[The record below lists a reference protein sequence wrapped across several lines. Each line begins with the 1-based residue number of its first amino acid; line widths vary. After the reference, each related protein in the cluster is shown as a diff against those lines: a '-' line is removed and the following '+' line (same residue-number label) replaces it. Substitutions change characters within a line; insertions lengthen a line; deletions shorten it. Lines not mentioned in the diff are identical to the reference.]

1 MNIPYA
7 DMREKVYNYLLSR
20 KTEITLTD
28 LAFRFGRSES
38 YLRKVLSLMRE
49 EGSVVKL
56 ESKRSMWRISNEA
69 KKETK
74 ETSKP
79 VAVPREA
86 VKLPIPTAHNRPIQN
101 SYPAIRG
108 YDD

>member
-7 DMREKVYNYLLSR
+7 DMRGRVYTYLLSR

-28 LAFRFGRSES
+28 LAHRFGRSES

-56 ESKRSMWRISNEA
+56 DSKRSMWRISNEA

-74 ETSKP
+74 ETPKP

>member
-1 MNIPYA
+1 
-7 DMREKVYNYLLSR
+7 
-20 KTEITLTD
+20 
-28 LAFRFGRSES
+28 
-38 YLRKVLSLMRE
+38 
-49 EGSVVKL
+49 
-56 ESKRSMWRISNEA
+56 MWRISNEA
-69 KKETK
+69 KKEAK
-74 ETSKP
+74 ETPKP

>member
-1 MNIPYA
+1 MNNPYA
-7 DMREKVYNYLLSR
+7 EIREKIHNYLLSR

-28 LAFRFGRSES
+28 LALRFGRSES

-49 EGSVVKL
+49 EGSVVKI
-56 ESKRSMWRISNEA
+56 ESRKSMWKISNEI

-74 ETSKP
+74 EIPRP
-79 VAVPREA
+79 VAVPREITQ
-86 VKLPIPTAHNRPIQN
+86 VRPPPAHNRPIQN